1 MNENLDPT
9 TKGYN
14 SDELDLEKRLRPL
27 SFDDFAGQ
35 DQVLENLKVFVQA
48 ANQRNEALDHTL
60 FHGPPG
66 LGKTTLANI
75 LANELNVGIKITSG
89 PVLDKPGDL
98 AGLLTNLDERDVL
111 FIDEIHRL
119 SPIVEEYLYSAMED
133 FKIDIMIESGPNA
146 RTVQINLNPFTLI
159 GATTRSGLL
168 TAPMRARFGISSR
181 LQYYTT
187 ELLTTIIERSASILN
202 MPIDLEAAIEI
213 AGRSRGTPRIANALL
228 RRVRDFAQIK
238 GNGTIDIEIAKY
250 ALKALNVDAHGLDE
264 MDNKILNTIIDK
276 FKGGPVGLT
285 TLATA
290 VSESSETIEEVCEP
304 FLIQEGFIMRT
315 LRGSYR
321 DWETSVYRDWETDR
335 KSTRLNSS
343 HLKLSRM
350 PSSA

>member
-14 SDELDLEKRLRPL
+14 PEELDLEKRLRPL

-35 DQVLENLKVFVQA
+35 DQVLENLKVFVAA
-48 ANQRNEALDHTL
+48 ANQRGEALDHTL

-75 LANELNVGIKITSG
+75 LANELEVGIKITSG

-187 ELLTTIIERSASILN
+187 ELLTTIVERSASILK
-202 MPIDLEAAIEI
+202 MPIALDAAIEI

-238 GNGTIDIEIAKY
+238 GNGTIDLEIARY

-264 MDNKILNTIIDK
+264 MDNKILLTIINK
-276 FKGGPVGLT
+276 FKGGPVGLS

-290 VSESSETIEEVCEP
+290 VSESSETIEEVYEP
-304 FLIQEGFIMRT
+304 FLIQEGFIIRT
-315 LRGSYR
+315 PRGR
-321 DWETSVYRDWETDR
+321 EVTD
-335 KSTRLNSS
+335 KAYK
-343 HLKLSRM
+343 HLGKINTNIQGGLF
-350 PSSA
+350 

>member
-1 MNENLDPT
+1 MNENLNPT

-14 SDELDLEKRLRPL
+14 PEELDLEKRLRPL

-35 DQVLENLKVFVQA
+35 DQVLENLKVFVAA
-48 ANQRNEALDHTL
+48 ANQRGEALDHAL

-75 LANELNVGIKITSG
+75 LANELEVGIKITSG

-187 ELLTTIIERSASILN
+187 ELLTTIVERSASILK
-202 MPIDLEAAIEI
+202 MPISLDAAIEI

-238 GNGTIDIEIAKY
+238 GNGTIDIEIARY

-264 MDNKILNTIIDK
+264 MDNKILLTIINK
-276 FKGGPVGLT
+276 FKGGPVGLS

-290 VSESSETIEEVCEP
+290 VSESSETIEEVYEP

-315 LRGSYR
+315 PRGR
-321 DWETSVYRDWETDR
+321 EVTD
-335 KSTRLNSS
+335 KAYK
-343 HLKLSRM
+343 HLGKINTNIQGGLF
-350 PSSA
+350 

>member
-9 TKGYN
+9 TNGYN
-14 SDELDLEKRLRPL
+14 SEEFDLEKKLRPL

-35 DQVLENLKVFVQA
+35 DQILENLKVFVQA

-75 LANELNVGIKITSG
+75 LANELQVGIKITSG

-98 AGLLTNLDERDVL
+98 AGLLTNLEERDVL

-187 ELLTTIIERSASILN
+187 ELLTTIVERSATILK
-202 MPIDLEAAIEI
+202 MPISMEAAIEI

-238 GNGTIDIEIAKY
+238 GNGTIDIEIARY

-276 FKGGPVGLT
+276 FKGGPVGLS
-285 TLATA
+285 TLATS
-290 VSESSETIEEVCEP
+290 VSESSETIEEVYEP

-315 LRGSYR
+315 PRGREVTEKAY
-321 DWETSVYRDWETDR
+321 
-335 KSTRLNSS
+335 K
-343 HLKLSRM
+343 HLGKVRTNIQGGLF
-350 PSSA
+350 

>member
-1 MNENLDPT
+1 MNENLNPNKESFSPQEIDI
-9 TKGYN
+9 
-14 SDELDLEKRLRPL
+14 EKALRPL
-27 SFDDFAGQ
+27 SFNDFAGQ
-35 DQVLENLKVFVQA
+35 EQVLENLIVFVQA
-48 ANQRNEALDHTL
+48 ANLRNEALDHTL

-75 LANELNVGIKITSG
+75 LANELGVGIKITSG

-98 AGLLTNLDERDVL
+98 AGLLTNLEERDVL

-146 RTVQINLNPFTLI
+146 RSVQINLNPFTLV

-168 TAPMRARFGISSR
+168 TAPMRARFGIQSR
-181 LQYYTT
+181 LQYYNT
-187 ELLTTIIERSASILN
+187 ELLTTIVQRSAAILK
-202 MPIDLEAAIEI
+202 MPITMEAAIEI

-238 GNGTIDIEIAKY
+238 GNGSIDIEIAKF
-250 ALKALNVDAHGLDE
+250 ALKALHVDAHGLDE
-264 MDNKILNTIIDK
+264 MDNKILLTIIEK
-276 FKGGPVGLT
+276 FKGGPVGLS

-290 VSESSETIEEVCEP
+290 VSESSETIEEVYEP

-315 LRGSYR
+315 PRGREVTEKAYQ
-321 DWETSVYRDWETDR
+321 
-335 KSTRLNSS
+335 
-343 HLKLSRM
+343 HLGKIKNNIQGGLF
-350 PSSA
+350 

>member
-1 MNENLDPT
+1 MMNENLDPT

-14 SDELDLEKRLRPL
+14 SEELDLEKRLRPL

-35 DQVLENLKVFVQA
+35 DQVLENLKVFVAA
-48 ANQRNEALDHTL
+48 ANQRGEALDHAL

-75 LANELNVGIKITSG
+75 LANELEVGIKITSG

-119 SPIVEEYLYSAMED
+119 SPVVEEYLYSAMED

-187 ELLTTIIERSASILN
+187 ELLTTIVERSASILK
-202 MPIDLEAAIEI
+202 MPIALDAAIEI

-238 GNGTIDIEIAKY
+238 GNGTIDLEIARY

-264 MDNKILNTIIDK
+264 MDNKILLTIINK
-276 FKGGPVGLT
+276 FKGGPVGLS

-290 VSESSETIEEVCEP
+290 VSESSETIEEVYEP

-315 LRGSYR
+315 PRGR
-321 DWETSVYRDWETDR
+321 EVTD
-335 KSTRLNSS
+335 KAYK
-343 HLKLSRM
+343 HLGKINTNIQGGLF
-350 PSSA
+350 

>member
-9 TKGYN
+9 SNGF
-14 SDELDLEKRLRPL
+14 DAEEHDLERKLRPL

-35 DQVLENLKVFVQA
+35 DQILENLKVFVQA

-75 LANELNVGIKITSG
+75 LANELQVGIKITSG

-98 AGLLTNLDERDVL
+98 AGLLTNLEERDVL

-187 ELLTTIIERSASILN
+187 ELLTTIVERSAAIFK
-202 MPIDLEAAIEI
+202 MPISIEAAIEI

-238 GNGTIDIEIAKY
+238 GNGTIDIEIARY

-264 MDNKILNTIIDK
+264 MDNKILTTIIEK
-276 FKGGPVGLT
+276 FKGGPVGLS

-290 VSESSETIEEVCEP
+290 VSESSETIEEVYEP

-315 LRGSYR
+315 PRGR
-321 DWETSVYRDWETDR
+321 EVTD
-335 KSTRLNSS
+335 KAYKHLGKLNTNIQGG
-343 HLKLSRM
+343 LF
-350 PSSA
+350 

>member
-14 SDELDLEKRLRPL
+14 SEELDLEKRLRPL

-35 DQVLENLKVFVQA
+35 DQVLENLKVFVAA
-48 ANQRNEALDHTL
+48 ANQRGEALDHAL

-75 LANELNVGIKITSG
+75 LANELQVGIKITSG

-119 SPIVEEYLYSAMED
+119 SPVVEEYLYSAMED

-187 ELLTTIIERSASILN
+187 ELLTTIVERSASILK

-238 GNGTIDIEIAKY
+238 GNGRIDLEISRY

-264 MDNKILNTIIDK
+264 MDNKILLTIINK
-276 FKGGPVGLT
+276 FKGGPVGLS

-290 VSESSETIEEVCEP
+290 VSESSETIEEVYEP

-315 LRGSYR
+315 PRGR
-321 DWETSVYRDWETDR
+321 EVTD
-335 KSTRLNSS
+335 KAYK
-343 HLKLSRM
+343 HLGKININNQGELF
-350 PSSA
+350 